1 MCGTILYKTFPG
13 ETLYIYLHSDREFK
27 TEPSKDKTKLQCD
40 VTMSFLRLLT
50 EIEVKGCLQEQKVLR
65 DICITQPYPNIDDRP

>member
-1 MCGTILYKTFPG
+1 M
-13 ETLYIYLHSDREFK
+13 

-40 VTMSFLRLLT
+40 VTMNFLSLLT

-65 DICITQPYPNIDDRP
+65 DFCITKPYPNIGDRP